1 MCVVVGFV
9 FSSRRRHTR
18 CAVVTG
24 VQTCALPISFAPL
37 FAPDVLAEAPIAAI
51 VGEEVIAGTVDRLR
65 VTETQAH
72 VVDFKTGR
80 FVPDNA
86 AAVPR
91 PHLRQMAAYAAAL
104 RVIFPGHM
112 VEASLL
118 YTSGPKMIWLPQDL
132 LDAHRPRSEKVD
144 LPGEQ

>member
-1 MCVVVGFV
+1 MRISDWNSDVC
-9 FSSRRRHTR
+9 SSD
-18 CAVVTG
+18 
-24 VQTCALPISFAPL
+24 L
-37 FAPDVLAEAPIAAI
+37 
-51 VGEEVIAGTVDRLR
+51 
-65 VTETQAH
+65 AH

-118 YTSGPKMIWLPQDL
+118 YTSGPKMISLPQDL
-132 LDAHRPRSEKVD
+132 LVAHSPCSEKVD
-144 LPGEQ
+144 LQIGRASCRERVCRSVKI